1 MSCKYSVN
9 YPFLPVP
16 TELSF
21 EPINLC
27 NAKCY
32 CCPYAWLGEDA
43 DYRGK
48 KMTPEQIEI
57 LIEDFANGLKIHRVQ
72 EWNAHIQPWRFSDP
86 LVCPSLEL
94 ILELADRF
102 KINVI
107 ITTNGI
113 SFTDKNCRILDKYQ
127 HLIKKINISIIG
139 INAEDIKKYMGVN
152 WEVTK
157 KRFLAAKENWPRVSS
172 MMTIGVK
179 DALDR
184 PMSNDTVRGLRSE
197 YRQYTKGIVKIKRG
211 WLHNRM
217 SQGDGVWTEPK
228 QFSIHEKQFVQG
240 CTMDFGKILRRL
252 EVMVDGTA
260 VLCCDDATQLTNYGN
275 VFEDGIEKIWKR
287 ITDEHK
293 LIYDKMYSERKK
305 NLICN
310 TCSRA
315 SFKVTDQIQ
324 KGIVDSQ
331 NRVLQHMAV

>member
-1 MSCKYSVN
+1 MN

-127 HLIKKINISIIG
+127 HLIKKINIYYTYSTTTRTLCRKM
-139 INAEDIKKYMGVN
+139 INCGYFNAIYKKSVFIKSPTSY
-152 WEVTK
+152 
-157 KRFLAAKENWPRVSS
+157 
-172 MMTIGVK
+172 
-179 DALDR
+179 
-184 PMSNDTVRGLRSE
+184 
-197 YRQYTKGIVKIKRG
+197 
-211 WLHNRM
+211 
-217 SQGDGVWTEPK
+217 
-228 QFSIHEKQFVQG
+228 
-240 CTMDFGKILRRL
+240 
-252 EVMVDGTA
+252 
-260 VLCCDDATQLTNYGN
+260 
-275 VFEDGIEKIWKR
+275 
-287 ITDEHK
+287 
-293 LIYDKMYSERKK
+293 
-305 NLICN
+305 
-310 TCSRA
+310 
-315 SFKVTDQIQ
+315 DQIIA
-324 KGIVDSQ
+324 K
-331 NRVLQHMAV
+331 

>member
-1 MSCKYSVN
+1 MRCKYSVN

-32 CCPYAWLGEDA
+32 CCPYSWLGED
-43 DYRGK
+43 DEYRGK
-48 KMTPEQIEI
+48 KMTHSQVES
-57 LIEDFANGLKIHRVQ
+57 LIIDFAQGLKAHGVQ
-72 EWNAHIQPWRFSDP
+72 PWTAHIQPWRFSDP

-94 ILELADRF
+94 ILQLAD
-102 KINVI
+102 KYQINVI

-113 SFTDKNCRILDKYQ
+113 SFTDKNCRILDKY
-127 HLIKKINISIIG
+127 HHVVKRMNISIIG
-139 INAEDIKKYMGVN
+139 TNAEDIKKYMGVN

-172 MMTIGVK
+172 MMRIGVK

-184 PMSNDTVRGLRSE
+184 PMSIRQARELRTE
-197 YRQYTKGIVKIKRG
+197 YRQYTKGIVKIKSG

-228 QFSIHEKQFVQG
+228 KFKINEKQFVQG
-240 CTMDFGKILRRL
+240 CTMDYGKILRRI
-252 EVMVDGTA
+252 EIMVDGTA
-260 VLCCDDATQLTNYGN
+260 VLCCDDATKLTNYGN
-275 VFEDGIEKIWKR
+275 VFEDGIKKVWER
-287 ITDEHK
+287 ITEEHK

-305 NLICN
+305 DLICN

-315 SFKVTDQIQ
+315 SFKVTDEIQ
-324 KGIVDSQ
+324 NSIIDSQ
-331 NRVLQHMAV
+331 NRVLHHMAL